1 MGCCSQAGDR
11 NGPCVFERI
20 QEQPLNSA
28 VGTTG
33 WEKNHL
39 PSRRGGMQRDSS
51 SMWTPSRTIEH
62 SRLLGGEKAS
72 LAASQ
77 SGNDFSRAFKPV
89 TS

>member
-1 MGCCSQAGDR
+1 
-11 NGPCVFERI
+11 
-20 QEQPLNSA
+20 
-28 VGTTG
+28 
-33 WEKNHL
+33 
-39 PSRRGGMQRDSS
+39 MQRDSS

-89 TS
+89 TSWSDAALPPCYSVCGAVVNVCLWHCYSLAYAWLAAWEPFT